1 MIKISAIVCVDENGG
16 IGYNDGLLYKNPYDM
31 MFFMGHTVGKIVVGG
46 RKTMEGIKRL
56 PNREMVC
63 LTRDS
68 SVIADLPRYAAVT
81 TVEKFDDVV
90 ELAAYLETDVVI
102 IGGEQIYA
110 QLADKVDDL
119 YLTVLKLPDEMLCV
133 ADAFFPASC
142 YNHLNIREVVFE
154 NNEMTIYHC
163 FRK

>member
-1 MIKISAIVCVDENGG
+1 MFAKNEQLPEILEGVKKGAFIRIKG
-16 IGYNDGLLYKNPYDM
+16 I
-31 MFFMGHTVGKIVVGG
+31 
-46 RKTMEGIKRL
+46 
-56 PNREMVC
+56 
-63 LTRDS
+63 
-68 SVIADLPRYAAVT
+68 T
-81 TVEKFDDVV
+81 TIDKFDDIID
-90 ELAAYLETDVVI
+90 LADYMDTDVVV

-119 YLTVLKLPDEMLCV
+119 YLTVLKLPDEMLCE

-163 FRK
+163 YKQ